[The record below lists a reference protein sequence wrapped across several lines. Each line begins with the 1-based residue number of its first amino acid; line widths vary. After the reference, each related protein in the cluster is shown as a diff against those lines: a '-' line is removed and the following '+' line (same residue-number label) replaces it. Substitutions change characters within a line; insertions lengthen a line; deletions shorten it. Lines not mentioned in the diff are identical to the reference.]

1 MICQKAMLKTANA
14 NDENAP
20 GYIVFYCR
28 ITNTFHP
35 VLPSLIDAVSGKRNF
50 EGVCSH
56 CDHWDKK
63 QNVGT
68 HFVNNISA
76 EVIEN

>member
-1 MICQKAMLKTANA
+1 MLKTANA
-14 NDENAP
+14 NDENAT
-20 GYIVFYCR
+20 GFIVFYCR

-35 VLPSLIDAVSGKRNF
+35 VLPSLIGSVSEKRNF

-63 QNVGT
+63 M
-68 HFVNNISA
+68 NI
-76 EVIEN
+76 ETYGENKNSVEASKD